1 MGHRTTRDHKTAPR
15 RIHATQDEWDRMR
28 AAADRAGKSVSAFA
42 VEACLRRAVSQP
54 RPETLEA
61 MRLLTASHAA
71 LAQLADRQVA
81 SPPYPLHFWS
91 LGTAFWNRR
100 SAVSHHGTDR
110 QRYSPRGTRQMILLW
125 SKHQT
130 GPAAQVIRYLLET
143 EVTKTAQQQ
152 ASVTP
157 RSPAPELLLGD
168 PVLVGMMIDSLP
180 FQCRYRCATLSWA
193 EDELD
198 VARFNEGA
206 ADLRRAID
214 GTVRL
219 FLELACAG
227 LPQQA
232 RPPVLVGTHTH
243 LGRLEVNVL
252 MPRAVGLPGA
262 PLRSWNPH
270 PPTIGSRTDWDAYV
284 DVVNSQYGWFDPR
297 DPKRRRATTPPSW
310 MAKEAAEIMRRAA
323 KGEKLRLGPSDP
335 RFRAWALLRQ
345 AVQQNA
351 SNREAIRQ
359 AVHDGLAPY
368 QWGITSESST
378 SLTCGSL
385 HGPGPRVTFKGA
397 ALGDGAEDAI
407 DPYEAQIARWREI
420 ARAPQRLRDGFKR
433 RAENNHKLRAA
444 AGDPALPTPTDVIA
458 APRPLAGLNAQL
470 GTLVSTLA
478 QRLRSILSAALLQR
492 ALFTFDLRGLSRT
505 AKILETLNAPTHRN
519 PAPAPHRSTGSPAR
533 TRSSTTHDGQAR
545 PAGRAPQPD
554 RRQPEPGGL
563 GHARYGVSHTPP
575 PSRRRTDVAT
585 PPDTRMSR
593 PDARPAAS
601 DAAPD
606 QRPRRPPRDA
616 PHWAR
621 ADWLIHVRNLTHK
634 VTGAPLLVALA
645 QTREGETINVRWAD
659 ETIVL
664 PITSEP
670 PDKTWD
676 DQARKAIAKGLEHEE
691 PAPTPGPT

>member
-1 MGHRTTRDHKTAPR
+1 
-15 RIHATQDEWDRMR
+15 
-28 AAADRAGKSVSAFA
+28 
-42 VEACLRRAVSQP
+42 
-54 RPETLEA
+54 
-61 MRLLTASHAA
+61 
-71 LAQLADRQVA
+71 
-81 SPPYPLHFWS
+81 
-91 LGTAFWNRR
+91 
-100 SAVSHHGTDR
+100 
-110 QRYSPRGTRQMILLW
+110 MILLW

-152 ASVTP
+152 ASVTR

-168 PVLVGMMIDSLP
+168 PILVGMMIDSLP

-206 ADLRRAID
+206 PDLRRAID

-227 LPQQA
+227 IPERA

-243 LGRLEVNVL
+243 LGRLEVNIL

-270 PPTIGSRTDWDAYV
+270 PPTIGSRADWDAYV
-284 DVVNSQYGWFDPR
+284 DVVNSHYGWFDPR

-310 MAKEAAEIMRRAA
+310 MAKEAAEIMRRSA

-359 AVHDGLAPY
+359 ALHHGLAPY
-368 QWGITSESST
+368 QWGVTSESST

-433 RAENNHKLRAA
+433 RAENNHKLCVA
-444 AGDPALPTPTDVIA
+444 AGNPDLSTPSDIIA

-470 GTLVSTLA
+470 ATLVSTFA
-478 QRLRSILSAALLQR
+478 QRLRSFLSAALLQR
-492 ALFTFDLRGLSRT
+492 ALLTFDLRGLSRT
-505 AKILETLNAPTHRN
+505 AQILETLNDPTHRN
-519 PAPAPHRSTGSPAR
+519 PAPASHRSAGSPAR
-533 TRSSTTHDGQAR
+533 TRSSPTNDGQAR

-563 GHARYGVSHTPP
+563 SHARYGASHPHP
-575 PSRRRTDVAT
+575 PSRRRTDVAP
-585 PPDTRMSR
+585 PPDARMSR

-606 QRPRRPPRDA
+606 QRPRRPPRNA
-616 PHWAR
+616 PQWTR
-621 ADWLIHVRNLTHK
+621 ADWLIHVRNLTREI
-634 VTGAPLLVALA
+634 TGAPLPVALA
-645 QTREGETINVRWAD
+645 KTREGEAIAIRCVD

-664 PITSEP
+664 PITSKP
-670 PDKTWD
+670 PDETWN
-676 DQARKAIAKGLEHEE
+676 DQAREAIIRGLADEE
-691 PAPTPGPT
+691 SAPTPATA